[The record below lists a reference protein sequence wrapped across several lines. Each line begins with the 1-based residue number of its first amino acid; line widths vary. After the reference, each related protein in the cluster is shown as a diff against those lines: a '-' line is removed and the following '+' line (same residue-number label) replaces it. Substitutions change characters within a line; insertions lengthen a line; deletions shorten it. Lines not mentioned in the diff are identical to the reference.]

1 MTHPVHGMGHRL
13 LLRIC
18 GGAELMTGGSLAD
31 AFKRQ
36 RAFGTRRSLEIA
48 ADCARGM
55 AYLHN
60 KKPCAIVHR
69 DLKPGNLMIAG
80 SHYYRQCAP
89 TLGMPRAALP
99 CQPCSW
105 SPMTSGLPM
114 LHGSPRP
121 HKG

>member
-1 MTHPVHGMGHRL
+1 MPSRHSLCMHAMPAPTTNAGRL
-13 LLRIC
+13 CLRC
-18 GGAELMTGGSLAD
+18 CMRVSPCRTLAQGLRQPWCAELMTGGSLAD

-60 KKPCAIVHR
+60 KKPSAIVHR

-89 TLGMPRAALP
+89 TP
-99 CQPCSW
+99 
-105 SPMTSGLPM
+105 
-114 LHGSPRP
+114 
-121 HKG
+121 